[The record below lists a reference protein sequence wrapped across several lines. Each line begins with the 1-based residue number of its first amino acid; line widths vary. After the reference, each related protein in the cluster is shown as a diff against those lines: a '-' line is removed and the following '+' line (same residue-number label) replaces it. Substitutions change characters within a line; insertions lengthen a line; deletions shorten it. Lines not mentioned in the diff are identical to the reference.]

1 MNKEQDF
8 ENYLSI
14 SPNKLGLYLFDSKNL
29 TNLYREELVINESII
44 SLDYSKLKKFL
55 DNNIFKIEKYSGK
68 FVENIY
74 LVLEGGKVLNLEIG
88 IKKKNYNSCISREY
102 LENLLIEAKDLF
114 RENYPNQEIMHMI
127 INNYYINNK
136 SYSFFEE
143 NLKSDYL
150 ALEIKF
156 NSISSIMVYELNK
169 ILENYQIKVIKYLDA
184 NYIKNLFNDKKEL
197 TEMTHKILNGYNE
210 NEVTFLQKNLKKLG
224 FFEKFFQLFS

>member
-74 LVLEGGKVLNLEIG
+74 VVLEDSKVFNLEIG
-88 IKKKNYNSCISREY
+88 IKKKIII
-102 LENLLIEAKDLF
+102 LLFQENILKI
-114 RENYPNQEIMHMI
+114 
-127 INNYYINNK
+127 YY
-136 SYSFFEE
+136 
-143 NLKSDYL
+143 
-150 ALEIKF
+150 
-156 NSISSIMVYELNK
+156 
-169 ILENYQIKVIKYLDA
+169 
-184 NYIKNLFNDKKEL
+184 
-197 TEMTHKILNGYNE
+197 
-210 NEVTFLQKNLKKLG
+210 KLR
-224 FFEKFFQLFS
+224 FI

>member
-14 SPNKLGLYLFDSKNL
+14 SPNKIGLYLFDTKNL
-29 TNLYREELVINESII
+29 KNLYREELVIKENIK
-44 SLDYSKLKKFL
+44 SLDYSKLIKFL

-74 LVLEGGKVLNLEIG
+74 VVLEGGKVLNLEIG

-184 NYIKNLFNDKKEL
+184 NYIKHLFNDKKEL
-197 TEMTHKILNGYNE
+197 TEMTHRILNGYNE
-210 NEVTFLQKNLKKLG
+210 NEVTFLPKNPKKLG

>member
-74 LVLEGGKVLNLEIG
+74 VVLEDSKVFTLEVG
-88 IKKKNYNSCISREY
+88 IKKKNYNSFISREY

-156 NSISSIMVYELNK
+156 NFISSIMVYELNK

>member
-74 LVLEGGKVLNLEIG
+74 VVLEDSKVFNLEVG
-88 IKKKNYNSCISREY
+88 IKKKNYNSFISREY

-156 NSISSIMVYELNK
+156 NFISSIMVYELNK

>member
-74 LVLEGGKVLNLEIG
+74 VVLEGGKVLNLEIG

-102 LENLLIEAKDLF
+102 LENLLLEAKDLF

-127 INNYYINNK
+127 INNYYIDNK
-136 SYSFFEE
+136 IHRDAWELGSGVSYSIKELFNMFKERF
-143 NLKSDYL
+143 NATSIYVDDQPGNYRKTLRINDDVLKQLDW
-150 ALEIKF
+150 KPQDR
-156 NSISSIMVYELNK
+156 LN
-169 ILENYQIKVIKYLDA
+169 D
-184 NYIKNLFNDKKEL
+184 YIKS
-197 TEMTHKILNGYNE
+197 LN
-210 NEVTFLQKNLKKLG
+210 F
-224 FFEKFFQLFS
+224 